1 SLGNVPD
8 DWKYSFQVW
17 NDTNKPVFG
26 ISQNI
31 HSFMGARI
39 IGGLQKMVP
48 VLPYCSTEDAFYDLH
63 MYMNIYICKDSFAL
77 KLATDLMGIVFDGTE
92 AKAKNALGMS
102 SVLQAAVSV
111 GFSPINLFE
120 GIADYELF
128 SHYAIEV
135 DGLSDSRVIMA
146 NMSNK
151 LFEQAIDK
159 DHQAG
164 FYEHFRLAGEVPDFY
179 RAYERNGET
188 KVEFLSKRF
197 TSTTFSG
204 MIYNNAEAPVKVSFV
219 KGGKAYTDIKLDP
232 GSFNYINS
240 SCGDGFDKS
249 MRPSLFIFD
258 LEGNNILD
266 TDINDLKNKSKKEND
281 AVKYAVN
288 LNKKNGTKYAI
299 PLRNVGLGGIPSP
312 DSRQTTSS
320 PETYVI
326 EVYTKG
332 ADTYK
337 QTTDYKNVGSAE
349 SSFESAMQSTAAPP
363 VTVAAPTITSTTTTS
378 GATNKGVGI
387 QGVNTGNFDQPV
399 GNMRDINPLSVHIWN
414 KSADQAV
421 AIDYTGDPYG
431 AVDMTKIKG
440 DFIKTG
446 TIYYDYDCPV
456 WVGYGQEDN
465 PVFVEL
471 PNGEVT
477 TVELIRPRRLDQ
489 DPVYPT
495 AQALASLK
503 TVYTNLNTIG
513 YRFFYIVAFN
523 PEATRDQIMRFFSRL
538 TSGSDASTI
547 GHDAIDPPA
556 IDKQDLDDLLSES
569 NFLPNTKGTIDD
581 TAGSGVKATIL
592 ASDIITSFGNESGG
606 YLHSS
611 FDYYYTIEPSVVQ
624 ISYFTDPK
632 YGIVAP
638 FLKDPAKS
646 NTMSLIETVSGW
658 LHHYSS
664 EKEQCLKDVCAYIK
678 VNGITDTSNG
688 KTSLFKNVSDASS
701 VGGSCQDILSVT
713 GQIFYE
719 NLIAGLEHSPKFV
732 SAAEKMNIYS
742 LSKPPKSWKGIMMD
756 GKKVS

>member
-1 SLGNVPD
+1 MKKQLYLLMLISLFFLSNNVYINAGSDLSSAASGLGGTFSGIGTTFKNIGKSLWQSLGNAPD

-281 AVKYAVN
+281 AVNLEQLIVQIKKVIKENFNRKDIIWVAYNNFGFDQMVLEMGFKKVNARMPENWSFMDIFPLVKDKFKNIQPNYKLSSVYKFLVNKNEGINYHCSLDDCICLFEIFQVCTIFEDEFINYTRSKMNSHQIQDGKLSSLAGYNKYMEFERFNVN
-288 LNKKNGTKYAI
+288 KIGDLYHAYRLNGYNRDEFIQYLKGTLNMRSGFYASNISKQIECIHALNKI
-299 PLRNVGLGGIPSP
+299 
-312 DSRQTTSS
+312 
-320 PETYVI
+320 
-326 EVYTKG
+326 
-332 ADTYK
+332 
-337 QTTDYKNVGSAE
+337 
-349 SSFESAMQSTAAPP
+349 
-363 VTVAAPTITSTTTTS
+363 
-378 GATNKGVGI
+378 
-387 QGVNTGNFDQPV
+387 
-399 GNMRDINPLSVHIWN
+399 
-414 KSADQAV
+414 
-421 AIDYTGDPYG
+421 
-431 AVDMTKIKG
+431 
-440 DFIKTG
+440 
-446 TIYYDYDCPV
+446 
-456 WVGYGQEDN
+456 
-465 PVFVEL
+465 
-471 PNGEVT
+471 
-477 TVELIRPRRLDQ
+477 
-489 DPVYPT
+489 
-495 AQALASLK
+495 
-503 TVYTNLNTIG
+503 
-513 YRFFYIVAFN
+513 
-523 PEATRDQIMRFFSRL
+523 
-538 TSGSDASTI
+538 
-547 GHDAIDPPA
+547 
-556 IDKQDLDDLLSES
+556 
-569 NFLPNTKGTIDD
+569 
-581 TAGSGVKATIL
+581 
-592 ASDIITSFGNESGG
+592 
-606 YLHSS
+606 
-611 FDYYYTIEPSVVQ
+611 
-624 ISYFTDPK
+624 
-632 YGIVAP
+632 
-638 FLKDPAKS
+638 
-646 NTMSLIETVSGW
+646 
-658 LHHYSS
+658 
-664 EKEQCLKDVCAYIK
+664 
-678 VNGITDTSNG
+678 
-688 KTSLFKNVSDASS
+688 
-701 VGGSCQDILSVT
+701 
-713 GQIFYE
+713 
-719 NLIAGLEHSPKFV
+719 
-732 SAAEKMNIYS
+732 
-742 LSKPPKSWKGIMMD
+742 
-756 GKKVS
+756 